1 MLKFLCKYALSFF
14 TKDKI
19 GVLIRMLFAHVGK
32 HIADQILDADNQSKA
47 YEFAKEVSARNDMT
61 NEQKAKAF
69 NEKMRGY
76 AKSVEKPLSEC
87 AINCLRELA
96 VSAVKGEQPGA

>member
-19 GVLIRMLFAHVGK
+19 GVLIRMLFAHIGK
-32 HIADQILDADNQSKA
+32 HLADQILNPDNQAKA
-47 YEFAKEVSARNDMT
+47 YEFAKEVAAQDGMT
-61 NEQKAKAF
+61 NDQKAQAF
-69 NEKMRGY
+69 NEKMREY